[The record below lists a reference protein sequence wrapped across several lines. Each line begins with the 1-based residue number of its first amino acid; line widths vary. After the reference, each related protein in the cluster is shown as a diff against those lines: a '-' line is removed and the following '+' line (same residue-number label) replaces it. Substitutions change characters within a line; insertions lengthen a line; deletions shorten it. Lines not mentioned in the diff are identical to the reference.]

1 MTNIK
6 ACFLPFSGIES
17 RRCIEI
23 SQAKLGVSQGQQLWK
38 ATLANTCACTLL
50 QVKLFI
56 PNFDSVTKIN
66 TTIIS
71 KSHDDIYDVNG
82 GLPIYAQTSV
92 FFTYAGDSLDV
103 TLNGLTEACS

>member
-1 MTNIK
+1 MM
-6 ACFLPFSGIES
+6 
-17 RRCIEI
+17 
-23 SQAKLGVSQGQQLWK
+23 KLS
-38 ATLANTCACTLL
+38 
-50 QVKLFI
+50 I

-92 FFTYAGDSLDV
+92 FFTYAGNSLDV
-103 TLNGLTEACS
+103 TLNDHTEACS